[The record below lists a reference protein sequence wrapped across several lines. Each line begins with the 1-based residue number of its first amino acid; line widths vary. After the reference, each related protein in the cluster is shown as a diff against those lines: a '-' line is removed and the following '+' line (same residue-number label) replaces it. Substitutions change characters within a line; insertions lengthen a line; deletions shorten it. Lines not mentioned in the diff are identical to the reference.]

1 VSLRA
6 PPGRSADL
14 EAVSSILDAPFG
26 VALITGEP
34 GSGKAE
40 LAAAWRATAA
50 TRGFLCGAVR
60 VSGVGEG
67 GPLDP
72 LVDALMGSLSGFEG
86 RHGALKALGTIPA
99 PERVRVGSLAGHLA
113 PSPSDTSAL
122 AFAWER
128 LRLDQVRGQECLAG
142 AARTIAA
149 TRPLGLVLRGID
161 HGSPLLLE
169 YLEYILGVAAERPL
183 SILLT
188 AESGARDEALEGRL
202 RAACE
207 YAGSRFVT
215 VDLGPLDRVFMEET
229 LASRYPGGGISDI
242 VQGRILDAAQGNAGL
257 LGEVCLRL
265 EDAGVLYQ
273 SAGQWYSTPEI
284 EWPLPTD
291 PEGVRLA
298 PVMELESGDFD
309 LLEFLAALGGPVPD
323 GLLSDKDVLDYLG
336 LAERPCRKSVV
347 TLEERGILEV
357 VEGGYRFRDEALQAA
372 IHQAAG
378 GVRQRDLAMLAGAL
392 GRLPGAPGVRVAHL
406 LAEMGALADAALAYR
421 EAAAD
426 AEEAG
431 AWRSAAQ
438 ALARARELDAEAEV
452 EASLEE
458 RIDRHR
464 REGNAWH
471 VAAAFD
477 KAVDAYSHAL
487 VPAELLDLHGRVA
500 GLLCRRG
507 SCYLEQGLL
516 AAARED
522 FDAAMEAAEA
532 TGSRKAVRLA
542 ALGSMRVAL
551 AEGDTGAAM
560 EAREIA
566 GQEADGAER
575 WLRLAE
581 VLAKANG
588 PEGPELADKLLD
600 DLAVA
605 GVGPVVTG
613 IAQVALAAAR
623 RQEDP
628 RRSLDLARQ
637 GVETARKAGD
647 SRTLARGLEV
657 LAGVGPGAGAP
668 PEETRAAWM
677 ELARLAARLGLDDLQ
692 LVACLEVG
700 ELLVGEESWERAAE
714 LLGRASR
721 LGARLN
727 LAASEAHAQQLLGQA
742 NLARGQLYE
751 AQSDFEAA
759 ERLAVDSGDQRGAA
773 RARRGLG
780 QVYARQR
787 KKERARECLA
797 QARDAFEDLGETA
810 EVASCTALLEELA

>member
-1 VSLRA
+1 MSLRA

-26 VALITGEP
+26 VALVTGEP

-72 LVDALMGSLSGFEG
+72 LVDAMMGSLEGFEG
-86 RHGALKALGTIPA
+86 RHGVLDALGTIPA
-99 PERVRVGSLAGHLA
+99 PERVRVGGLTSHLA
-113 PSPSDTSAL
+113 PPPSDTNAP

-128 LRLDQVRGQECLAG
+128 LRLDQVRGLECMAG
-142 AARTIAA
+142 AARAIAS

-161 HGSPLLLE
+161 HASPLLLE
-169 YLEYILGVAAERPL
+169 YLEYVLGVAAEFPV

-229 LASRYPGGGISDI
+229 LASRYPGGGLSDI
-242 VQGRILDAAQGNAGL
+242 VQGRILDAAQGNQGL

-265 EDAGVLYQ
+265 EEAGVLYQ
-273 SAGQWYSTPEI
+273 SAGQWYSTQEI
-284 EWPLPTD
+284 DWPLPTD

-298 PVMELESGDFD
+298 PVMELPPTDFEV
-309 LLEFLAALGGPVPD
+309 LEFLAALGGPIPD
-323 GLLSDKDVLDYLG
+323 GLLSDEAVLAYLG
-336 LAERPCRKSVV
+336 VAERPCRKAVSNFQ
-347 TLEERGILEV
+347 ERSILEV
-357 VEGGYRFRDEALQAA
+357 VAGGYRFRDEALQAA

-392 GRLPGAPGVRVAHL
+392 GRLPGAPGARIAHL

-431 AWRSAAQ
+431 AWRSAAD
-438 ALARARELDAEAEV
+438 ALARARELDSQAGV

-471 VAAAFD
+471 VAGAFD
-477 KAVDAYSHAL
+477 RAVAAYGQAL

-522 FDAAMEAAEA
+522 FEAAIEAAEQ
-532 TGSRKAVRLA
+532 TGSQKAVRLA
-542 ALGSMRVAL
+542 ALGRMRAAL
-551 AEGDTGAAM
+551 AEGDVGGAM
-560 EAREIA
+560 EAREVA

-575 WLRLAE
+575 WLRLSE
-581 VLAKANG
+581 TLARSTADDG
-588 PEGPELADKLLD
+588 SSLADKLVE
-600 DLAVA
+600 DL
-605 GVGPVVTG
+605 GVGGAGPVVTG
-613 IAQVALAAAR
+613 RTLVALATAR
-623 RQEDP
+623 RQEDS
-628 RRSLDLARQ
+628 RRALELARL
-637 GVETARKAGD
+637 GVEAARRAGD
-647 SRTLARGLEV
+647 FRTLARGLEV

-668 PEETRAAWM
+668 PEETRAAWL
-677 ELARLAARLGLDDLQ
+677 ELARLAARLGIVDLQ
-692 LVACLEVG
+692 LVACLEAG
-700 ELLVGEESWERAAE
+700 EILVGEEAWTRAAE

-721 LGARLN
+721 LASRLG

-742 NLARGQLYE
+742 NLARNQLYE

-759 ERLAVDSGDQRGAA
+759 ERLAVESGDQRGAA
-773 RARRGLG
+773 RSRRGLG
-780 QVYARQR
+780 EVYARQR

-797 QARDAFEDLGETA
+797 QARDAFEDLGE
-810 EVASCTALLEELA
+810 VEEAAACAARLDQIE